1 MSVSRET
8 PDLTHAAAS
17 GEVEC
22 AVMGRAQAAG
32 AEAAMAE
39 QTAGPVEVAMTA
51 SVAGAAP
58 RPAAD
63 AVERAAASAAVGAA
77 ERAAASAATDAAA
90 GAVADSAQAD
100 AATSAAARSAQAD
113 AASVVAGSVQA
124 AGAAAGAAG
133 ERAGDASPAAGCAF
147 EARRVGEVVKLD
159 RGFPLV
165 RFPDGEAL
173 RCEHATA
180 LVKGEKVRAVIGDR
194 VEVSVPDDHDMGIIE
209 AILPRSRAFVRKDPT
224 ERAVAQVLAANFDRV
239 IVAQPL
245 AEVNRRRLERELVL
259 AYETG
264 AAVTVVLTKA
274 DLAQDDAQVRAV
286 RDQVRALVG
295 PDVQAIV
302 VTSADPSSA
311 EAVREL
317 VPAGSMA
324 VLIGRSG
331 VGKSSLVNLL
341 MGEDV
346 QETAAVREG
355 DGKGRHTTVSREVIE
370 LPGGG
375 RIVDMPGV
383 RGLGLWDAESG
394 IGAAFADVEALAEGC
409 RFRDC
414 RHGDEPGC
422 AVRAAVE
429 SGELAPERFASYQAL
444 RQETV
449 EIKERREQARWAQGE
464 KASHARSPK
473 GRGSGKRSRGGRPR
487 R

>member
-8 PDLTHAAAS
+8 PDLKHAAAS

-22 AVMGRAQAAG
+22 AVMGRAQAAD

-39 QTAGPVEVAMTA
+39 QTAGSVEVAMTA

-90 GAVADSAQAD
+90 GAAADSAQAD

-113 AASVVAGSVQA
+113 AASVAAGSVQA
-124 AGAAAGAAG
+124 AGAAAGATG
-133 ERAGDASPAAGCAF
+133 ESAGDASPAAGCAF

-194 VEVSVPDDHDMGIIE
+194 VEVSAPDDHDMGIIE

-295 PDVQAIV
+295 PDVQTIV

-341 MGEDV
+341 LGEDV